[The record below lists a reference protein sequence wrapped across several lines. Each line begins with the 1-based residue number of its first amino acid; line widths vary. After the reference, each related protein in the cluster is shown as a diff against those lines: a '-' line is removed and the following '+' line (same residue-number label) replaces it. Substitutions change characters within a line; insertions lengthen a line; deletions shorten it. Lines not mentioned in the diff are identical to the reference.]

1 MIVRDGHDV
10 GAAPA
15 LDRGRDARLDVVLID
30 ALGDDLD
37 AGLLAELLRLLI
49 EELIRRGDE
58 VGPLKDVEPRPLREG
73 GRLTHGEHRG
83 ECGAAGD
90 ETSTV
95 HGGSSCLHM
104 SNMLWGRRPWR
115 TRSEHPLTLHR
126 TACR

>member
-15 LDRGRDARLDVVLID
+15 LDRGGNTRLDVVLID

-58 VGPLKDVEPRPLREG
+58 VRPLEDMEPRPLREG
-73 GRLTHGEHRG
+73 GRASLVLR
-83 ECGAAGD
+83 A
-90 ETSTV
+90 
-95 HGGSSCLHM
+95 
-104 SNMLWGRRPWR
+104 RRVKDV
-115 TRSEHPLTLHR
+115 
-126 TACR
+126 